1 MEQNNDIRQLLHLAS
16 EVLQDIV
23 CSAAA
28 GSASDENILRKTN
41 EVLTSKMIRMIALL
55 SQYSIDQGNAA
66 KETRRQEKKTARYIE
81 NLRDCI
87 TKQNEEIKRL
97 ETSLQGAKSSEPET
111 ISVGVNT
118 DFVDPKVRI
127 AILETVFATIHALL
141 HSGFRY

>member
-41 EVLTSKMIRMIALL
+41 EILTSKMIRMIALL
-55 SQYSIDQGNAA
+55 SQYSIDQGNASKQA
-66 KETRRQEKKTARYIE
+66 RRQEKKTARYIE
-81 NLRDCI
+81 DLRDCI

-97 ETSLQGAKSSEPET
+97 ETPLQGTKSSAPET
-111 ISVGVNT
+111 SSVGVNT
-118 DFVDPKVRI
+118 DFSDPKVSKG
-127 AILETVFATIHALL
+127 H
-141 HSGFRY
+141 